1 LNYDHDSEG
10 EWEEEPD
17 DPDAENVGSDGE
29 LSNDELEDGAT
40 SEADSWL
47 AEDDEIE
54 YEAGYDAEGDIVMMS
69 ADGRTPLG
77 EEDDDCVIVEGE
89 KEKKERLKRE
99 KEKKKRLEEKQ
110 KKKRAAGPL
119 LPLVKGPV
127 WEEREKEEEVLVKE
141 PIFNNMKIRW
151 LNGAISFPFFS
162 KSMEADLDNDLDC
175 SPGINPLTYVSKP
188 LHVAKAHVAQPA
200 SSSSAPLAQQQQQSK
215 GKGKE
220 NISIG
225 SASSPAATT
234 PPTTTTDNK
243 KRPSK
248 PFPDNL
254 LRTFLYDINGS
265 DKPQPVI
272 IDDFVRKQKDEGV
285 VITKASCQAKWKE
298 MGIKKTKGKMV
309 VPVALLVCSL
319 PLPLLSISVDVQR
332 RRVDSAW
339 TLSIE
344 FSSSFCRYFVLLLSL
359 SLSFAYS
366 GIP

>member
-1 LNYDHDSEG
+1 
-10 EWEEEPD
+10 
-17 DPDAENVGSDGE
+17 
-29 LSNDELEDGAT
+29 
-40 SEADSWL
+40 
-47 AEDDEIE
+47 
-54 YEAGYDAEGDIVMMS
+54 
-69 ADGRTPLG
+69 
-77 EEDDDCVIVEGE
+77 
-89 KEKKERLKRE
+89 
-99 KEKKKRLEEKQ
+99 
-110 KKKRAAGPL
+110 
-119 LPLVKGPV
+119 
-127 WEEREKEEEVLVKE
+127 
-141 PIFNNMKIRW
+141 
-151 LNGAISFPFFS
+151 
-162 KSMEADLDNDLDC
+162 MEADLNDSLDC

-188 LHVAKAHVAQPA
+188 LHVAKAPIAQPA
-200 SSSSAPLAQQQQQSK
+200 SSSSASLALQQQQSN

-359 SLSFAYS
+359 SLSLLLTRVYHSSSFLFLFLLCLVVPTLFPSCAFMFSAGRVEAFCYRE
-366 GIP
+366 PPTVRNC